1 MKVIVAGAIMLQV
14 LAVGVQAEPAG
25 LLSCVRRPL
34 WVVRIIAAMFVGVPA
49 LAVAL
54 VKLSDAP
61 VGMKVSILLMAIAAI
76 APLLPRKLFK
86 IGVDTGF
93 ADSLS
98 VVTMVLA
105 IPLVPITAMVLGA
118 QFGRDMVVPAGSV
131 AATLAQTFLV
141 PFAVGMGFKA
151 VFGKRALPLGEWA
164 NTISVIIIG
173 AIVLV
178 LVIAQRG
185 TILAVLWQSLPLVV
199 GFAVGSLM
207 IGHAVGGPDPA
218 ERTALAIA
226 TVTRHPGLCLLIA
239 TATFPN
245 LQVLPPILS
254 LIIGCT
260 VVSIPYTAWRK
271 RVLGARPHAAP
282 RTASAG

>member
-86 IGVDTGF
+86 IGVDAGF

-141 PFAVGMGFKA
+141 PFAVAFTG
-151 VFGKRALPLGEWA
+151 LP
-164 NTISVIIIG
+164 IG
-173 AIVLV
+173 AFVAILV
-178 LVIAQRG
+178 FLLLLLEGLVWAWG
-185 TILAVLWQSLPLVV
+185 K
-199 GFAVGSLM
+199 G
-207 IGHAVGGPDPA
+207 
-218 ERTALAIA
+218 
-226 TVTRHPGLCLLIA
+226 CL
-239 TATFPN
+239 N
-245 LQVLPPILS
+245 
-254 LIIGCT
+254 
-260 VVSIPYTAWRK
+260 W
-271 RVLGARPHAAP
+271 AR
-282 RTASAG
+282 